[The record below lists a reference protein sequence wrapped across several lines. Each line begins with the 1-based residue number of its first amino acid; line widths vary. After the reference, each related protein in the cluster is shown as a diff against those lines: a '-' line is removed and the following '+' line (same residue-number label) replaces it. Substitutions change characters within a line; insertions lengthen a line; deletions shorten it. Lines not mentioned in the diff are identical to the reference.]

1 MANVLGSK
9 PMSSHDQWRDR
20 LASAIHNKNIK
31 VTLLSTELGL
41 HRDYVSNVISGKAKP
56 NTDRVAEI
64 CDKLGVSLS
73 YILTGDGEEKNGE
86 NGSES
91 VTELQSDALDSLRH
105 LVKNGEW
112 NTI

>member
-1 MANVLGSK
+1 
-9 PMSSHDQWRDR
+9 MSGHDQWRER
-20 LASAIHNKNIK
+20 LAAAIHNKNIK

-41 HRDYVSNVISGKAKP
+41 HRDYVSNVLSGKAKP
-56 NTDRVAEI
+56 NTDRVGAI

-73 YILTGDGEEKNGE
+73 FILTGKGEGNEEGNKPAK
-86 NGSES
+86 
-91 VTELQSDALDSLRH
+91 VTELQSDALSSLQH

>member
-1 MANVLGSK
+1 
-9 PMSSHDQWRDR
+9 MSGHDQWRER
-20 LASAIHNKNIK
+20 LAAAIHNKNIK

-41 HRDYVSNVISGKAKP
+41 HRDYVSNVLSGKAKP
-56 NTDRVAEI
+56 NTDRVGEI

-73 YILTGDGEEKNGE
+73 FILTGKGEGNEEGQKPGK
-86 NGSES
+86 
-91 VTELQSDALDSLRH
+91 VTELQSDALSSLQH

>member
-1 MANVLGSK
+1 
-9 PMSSHDQWRDR
+9 MSAHEQWRDR

-41 HRDYVSNVISGKAKP
+41 HRDYVSNVLSGKAKP
-56 NTDRVAEI
+56 NTDRVAQI

-73 YILTGDGEEKNGE
+73 YILTGEGEGKDEGA
-86 NGSES
+86 SSAS
-91 VTELQSDALDSLRH
+91 VTELQSDALKSLRH